1 VHRNLL
7 HRSCHALSSRE
18 QIPVRAQLQC
28 FCVVDCRLCFREAF
42 YGVRTAPTFTPA
54 SSQWIFLS
62 SVVGPSILRV
72 AHLFHNN
79 CRGRYQRKHHNGNTQ
94 FKANK
99 NMCQGEREREREGGR
114 AYCICTGDTPMNK
127 TVVLFGSMCS
137 STHLDHVMRTFRYAT
152 TRSISSYLTDF
163 LEKDPPFL

>member
-7 HRSCHALSSRE
+7 HRSCHALSRRE

-54 SSQWIFLS
+54 SSQWICLS
-62 SVVGPSILRV
+62 TVVGPRILRV
-72 AHLFHNN
+72 VHLSHNSS
-79 CRGRYQRKHHNGNTQ
+79 RGRGHYHRKHHNGNTQ
-94 FKANK
+94 FKANR
-99 NMCQGEREREREGGR
+99 NVPGR

-127 TVVLFGSMCS
+127 AVVLFGSMCS
-137 STHLDHVMRTFRYAT
+137 STHLDHVLRTFRYAT
-152 TRSISSYLTDF
+152 TRSISSYFTDF